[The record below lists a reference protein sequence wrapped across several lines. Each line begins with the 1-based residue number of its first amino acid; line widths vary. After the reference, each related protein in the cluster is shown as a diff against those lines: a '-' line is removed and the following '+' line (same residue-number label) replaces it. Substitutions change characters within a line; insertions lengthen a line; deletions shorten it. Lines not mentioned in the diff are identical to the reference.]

1 MSDVV
6 ILGPLADGRA
16 QAALDLYAHEVVQ
29 KVAGQGQ
36 QMVRDHLNT
45 VIRQNHGVYVSR
57 VNVRD
62 VGADAARIENDM
74 VYSPWLEGT
83 SQRNR
88 STRFKGYHTFR
99 LVRQQLDAKAEAMAE
114 EILRPYLARM
124 Q

>member
-99 LVRQQLDAKAEAMAE
+99 LVPHPLHPNAEATADK
-114 EILRPYLARM
+114 ILRPSL
-124 Q
+124 